1 MAEKRFAKVFVLGT
15 TYKIDSLYDY
25 SVPERLCKEAIPGKL
40 AVVPFG
46 GGNIPKTAII
56 VSVSEKSDFP
66 RTKPLLAI
74 PETEFFVKPDI
85 MELCLFIKESC
96 ICTFSEALRAVM
108 PTGITVNTSE
118 RYEIAK
124 NKPSPDENEL
134 NIPALSLLEFVSEND
149 GATPTQL
156 EDGLGKW
163 AKTTARSLVKLGY
176 LEKKTD
182 TVCHSNTKTSKH
194 IRLLTDPT
202 ETGRRFD
209 ENRKL
214 FTEKQLHALYTLMDS
229 GGMCS
234 VEELAEYAGVGQSV
248 ISALVKKGA
257 AELVNLSEYRT
268 PYNIDDFP
276 PTEDFSLSAG
286 QNDALESLLALYR
299 THEPR
304 AALLHGVTG
313 SGKTNVILKLIDHVL
328 EDGKQVIYLV
338 PEIALT
344 SQTIAIFAG
353 RYRDRIAVIHSA
365 LSVGEKLDAWRAI
378 NSGDADIVI
387 GTRSAVFAPLPRL
400 GLVVIDEEQESSFK
414 SDMTP
419 KYHARDIA
427 RFRCAKT
434 NSLMLLASA
443 TPSVE
448 SYYKAKQGKYTLI
461 TMTERFGKAR
471 LPEVIIHDLKPEP
484 AYRKDGED
492 SVRGNMIGSVLDG
505 EIKKNLMS
513 GEQTVLFMNRRGYH
527 SFVTCKSCGY
537 VMKCPNCSVSMTYHK
552 YARTRYRKNGEMM
565 CHYCGYSADP
575 ITACPEC
582 SSEHVAYLGGG
593 TQFLE
598 ENIESIYPY
607 ARILRMDADTTSG
620 KLSHE
625 EILGAFR
632 DDRAD
637 ILVGTQMV
645 TKGHDFPNVTL
656 VGVVLADSSL
666 FMNDYRSNEK
676 TFSLITQVLGRAGR
690 GEKPGRAV
698 IQTYVP
704 DNQTLILSAK
714 QDYESFYND
723 EIKLRRAA
731 VYPPFCDMVS
741 FVFSGS
747 EEEKVKNFAESFG
760 KRLDFLAKT
769 EFSATRLIV
778 FGPFEAVVYRIN
790 GKYRLRFI
798 IKCRTDK
805 STRALLKKLYAEFS
819 SCEDGITV
827 SVDINPSSL

>member
-1 MAEKRFAKVFVLGT
+1 MAQKRFAKVFVLGT

-25 SVPERLCKEAIPGKL
+25 SVPEKLFDSAQPGRL

-46 GGNIPKTAII
+46 GGNIPKTAVI
-56 VSVSEKSDFP
+56 VSLSESSDYP
-66 RTKPLLAI
+66 RTKPIIAV
-74 PETEFFVKPDI
+74 PETEFFVRPDI
-85 MELCLFIKESC
+85 LELCLFIKETC

-108 PTGITVNTSE
+108 PTGIAVNVGE
-118 RYEIAK
+118 RYELSGE
-124 NKPSPDENEL
+124 KPTPDENQL
-134 NIPALSLLEFVSEND
+134 NLPALSLLEFVGENG

-156 EDGLGKW
+156 EEKLGKW
-163 AKTTARSLVKLGY
+163 AKTTAKVLVKLGY

-182 TVCHSNTKTSKH
+182 TFCHSNTKTSKH
-194 IRLLTDPT
+194 IRLLIDPS
-202 ETGRRFD
+202 ESARVLD
-209 ENRKL
+209 EDKKL
-214 FTEKQLHALYTLMDS
+214 FTEKQHHALMTLMES

-234 VEELAEYAGVGQSV
+234 VDELAEYAGVGQSV

-257 AELVNLSEYRT
+257 AEFVNLSEYRT
-268 PYNIDDFP
+268 PYKIEDFP
-276 PTEDFSLSAG
+276 PTEDFELSKG
-286 QNDALESLLALYR
+286 QNDALQKLLSLYL
-299 THEPR
+299 THEPK

-313 SGKTNVILKLIDHVL
+313 SGKTNVILKLIDKVL
-328 EDGKQVIYLV
+328 CEGRQVIYLV

-353 RYRDRIAVIHSA
+353 RYRDRIAVLHSA

-378 NSGDADIVI
+378 NKGDADIVI
-387 GTRSAVFAPLPRL
+387 GTRSAIFAPLQRL

-443 TPSVE
+443 TPSIE
-448 SYYKAKQGKYTLI
+448 SYYKAKQGKYTLV
-461 TMTERFGKAR
+461 TMTERFGSAK
-471 LPEVIIHDLKPEP
+471 LPEVLIHDLKPEP
-484 AYRKDGED
+484 SYRRDGDD
-492 SVRGNMIGSVLDG
+492 SVKGNMIGSVLDG

-565 CHYCGYSADP
+565 CHYCGYCADP
-575 ITACPEC
+575 VAVCPEC
-582 SSEHVAYLGGG
+582 SSEHIAYLGGG

-598 ENIESIYPY
+598 ENIENIYPY

-625 EILGAFR
+625 DILGAFR
-632 DDRAD
+632 DDKAD

-690 GEKPGRAV
+690 GNKPGRAV

-704 DNQTLILSAK
+704 DNQTLLLSAK

-723 EIKLRRAA
+723 EIKLRKAA

-747 EEEKVKNFAESFG
+747 EEDKVKNLAENFG
-760 KRLDFLAKT
+760 TRLDFLAKT
-769 EFSATRLIV
+769 EFSSVRLIV

-805 STRALLKKLYAEFS
+805 LTRELLKKLYAEFS
-819 SCEDGITV
+819 ATDDGVTV